1 MFVHL
6 VETHCKDVFL
16 TFFFF
21 SWKPRK
27 YSAMMLK
34 LCGKVALLWVLRE
47 SLNAI
52 LVILYSKSPLVKYQ
66 PKISPT
72 WAFH

>member
-1 MFVHL
+1 
-6 VETHCKDVFL
+6 
-16 TFFFF
+16 
-21 SWKPRK
+21 
-27 YSAMMLK
+27 MMLK

-47 SLNAI
+47 RLNAI
-52 LVILYSKSPLVKYQ
+52 LVILYSKSPHVKYQ